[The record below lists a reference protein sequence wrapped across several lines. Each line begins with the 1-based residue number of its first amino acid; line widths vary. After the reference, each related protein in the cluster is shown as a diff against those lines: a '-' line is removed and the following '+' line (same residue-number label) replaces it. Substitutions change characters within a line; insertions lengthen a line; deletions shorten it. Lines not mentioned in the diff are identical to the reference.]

1 MRLALLL
8 ALSAAV
14 VASAPP
20 PAAAHDVPADV
31 AVQAFLKPEGQRLRL
46 LVRTPLAALRDVVY
60 PTRGPVYLDLARVD
74 ASLRQAANLWIAD
87 AVELYEDDHR
97 LSAPRIAAVRAS
109 LPSDR
114 SFGTYDDAL
123 AHVTGPPLP
132 DDTEIYWS
140 QAMLD
145 VLFEYEVRSQGSRFS
160 IHPGFG
166 RLGQRVVTALRFL
179 PPGGAVRAFEL
190 EGDPGLVRL
199 DPRWHQAAL
208 RFVELGFRHI
218 LDGTDHLLFLLC
230 LVIPFR
236 RLRPL
241 VLVVTAFTVAHSV
254 TLVASAFGLAPD
266 GLWFPPLVET
276 LIAFSIVYMALENVV
291 VPQPRRRWMIAF
303 GFGLVHG
310 FGFSFA
316 LRQTL
321 QFAGSHL
328 LTSLLSFNVGVELGQ
343 LLVLALLVPALD
355 LLFRRVPERTG
366 TIVLSALV
374 AHTGWHWMLERWDRL
389 RQFRFPWPE
398 LNTAVLASATRW
410 LMLVVAAAALLW
422 LWRVVLM
429 PARRRRRGVWGVHR
443 TPRLEERARIHSAR
457 AKEIE

>member
-1 MRLALLL
+1 MRPRLLL
-8 ALSAAV
+8 ALAAALGAV
-14 VASAPP
+14 APP
-20 PAAAHDVPADV
+20 PAGAHDIPADV

-46 LVRTPLAALRDVVY
+46 LVRTPLAALRDVAF
-60 PTRGPVYLDLARVD
+60 PTRGPVYLDIARAD
-74 ASLRQAANLWIAD
+74 PSLRQAANLWIAD
-87 AVELYEDDHR
+87 AVELYEDDAR
-97 LSAPRIAAVRAS
+97 VSAPRIAAVCVS

-114 SFGTYDDAL
+114 SFGTYDAAL

-145 VLFEYEVRSQGSRFS
+145 VLFEYPIQSEGSRFS

-208 RFVELGFRHI
+208 GFVGLGFRHI
-218 LDGTDHLLFLLC
+218 LDGIDHLLFLLC

-241 VLVVTAFTVAHSV
+241 VLVVTAFTAAHSV
-254 TLVASAFGLAPD
+254 TLIASAFGLAPD

-276 LIAFSIVYMALENVV
+276 LIAASIVYMALENIVA
-291 VPQPRRRWMIAF
+291 PQLRRRWIIAF
-303 GFGLVHG
+303 AFGLVHG

-328 LTSLLSFNVGVELGQ
+328 LTSLLSFNLGIELGQ
-343 LLVLALLVPALD
+343 LLVLLVLVPALD
-355 LLFRRVPERTG
+355 LLFRRVVPERTG

-374 AHTGWHWMLERWDRL
+374 AHTAWHWMIERWDRL
-389 RQFRFPWPE
+389 RQFRFQWPA
-398 LNTAVLASATRW
+398 LDAALAASTMRG
-410 LMLVVAAAALLW
+410 LMVVVVAAGLVW
-422 LWRVVLM
+422 LVRSVLR
-429 PARRRRRGVWGVHR
+429 PARRRV
-443 TPRLEERARIHSAR
+443 
-457 AKEIE
+457 AKEAE